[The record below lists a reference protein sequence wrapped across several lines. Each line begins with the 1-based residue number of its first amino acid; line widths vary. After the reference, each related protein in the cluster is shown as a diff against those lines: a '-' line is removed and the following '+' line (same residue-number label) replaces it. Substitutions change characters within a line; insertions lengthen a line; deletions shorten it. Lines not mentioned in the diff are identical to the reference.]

1 MLSYLKIPNLRDMAP
16 RREDISDSSSRIAR
30 NTVMLY
36 FRMLLM
42 LFVGLYTSRVI
53 LRSLGV
59 DDYGIYNAVGGL
71 VTVFTFIT
79 GAISTATQRFLT
91 YEMGRGDGDRLRRVF
106 GASVF
111 IQILISLVLVLLVET
126 AGAWFLHH
134 RMDIPAGRMDAA
146 SFVLH
151 TSVAV
156 LVLNLLSVPYNA
168 VILAHE
174 KMGAYALISLME
186 AFFKLAVALLLAW
199 SPFDKLRSYALL
211 MLAVAFL
218 TRLVYGIY
226 CRRHFTES
234 RGLPSWD
241 PPLFSEMLSFALW
254 SFFGS
259 GSYILN
265 TQGVNVV
272 SNLFF
277 GVAVNAARGVA
288 TQVEGMVKLFISN
301 MLTAFNPQ
309 ITKSWASG
317 DRDYCFLLARKASKY
332 AYLIILTLMLP
343 LCLESHKLLELWLV
357 DVPEYADLFVSL
369 GFCTLLEMVVNP
381 LHTIQL
387 ATGKVRRYFLL
398 TGGVSYL
405 LLPMVWL
412 AFRLGAPAWSAYP
425 LFFLVYLLTG
435 GLRLALVHR
444 DTGFPVGIYL
454 KLLLRLAAVTL
465 CAVPLPLA
473 LRLGMPEGLPRLAL
487 VLLTS
492 VSAVLPAS
500 WLLALTP
507 GEKAVVRS
515 RLGRL
520 RKTD

>member
-1 MLSYLKIPNLRDMAP
+1 MAP
-16 RREDISDSSSRIAR
+16 ERKDISENSSRIAR

-42 LFVGLYTSRVI
+42 LFIGLFTSRVI
-53 LRSLGV
+53 LRNLGET
-59 DDYGIYNAVGGL
+59 DYGIYNVVGGV

-91 YEMGRGDGDRLRRVF
+91 FELGRGDRDRLRRVF

-134 RMDIPAGRMDAA
+134 RMNIPADRMDAA
-146 SFVLH
+146 TFVLH
-151 TSVAV
+151 TSLGV

-174 KMGAYALISLME
+174 KMGAYALISLLE
-186 AFFKLAVALLLAW
+186 AFLKLAVALLLMC

-211 MLAVAFL
+211 MLAVAL
-218 TRLVYGIY
+218 VTRLAYGTY
-226 CRRHFTES
+226 CRRHFPES
-234 RGLPSWD
+234 RDLPSWD

-254 SFFGS
+254 NFFGS

-277 GVAVNAARGVA
+277 GVTVNAARGIS

-405 LLPMVWL
+405 LLPLVWL

-454 KLLLRLAAVTL
+454 KLLLRLAAVTFCTL
-465 CAVPLPLA
+465 PVPLA
-473 LRLGMPEGLPRLAL
+473 LRLGLPEGILRL
-487 VLLTS
+487 VLVLGSS
-492 VSAVLPAS
+492 VLAALASA
-500 WLLALTP
+500 WLLVLSP